1 MKTYLKNV
9 VLCLWILGAVLVAW
23 GLLELGQAVVRA
35 QLGISDA
42 GMDLAALAVVT
53 IGGAVKTYRDWRKK
67 RREAGIISVLLADTI
82 QKQREKLE
90 SIDAEEPSA
99 GRARRRAMC
108 SITLIALEEK
118 RDRMIKGKKEWRK
131 NGH

>member
-9 VLCLWILGAVLVAW
+9 AFCLLILGAFLVAW

-35 QLGISDA
+35 QLGISDTS
-42 GMDLAALAVVT
+42 MDMAALIAVT
-53 IGGAVKTYRDWRKK
+53 GGGAVKTFRDWRKK

-82 QKQREKLE
+82 QKQREKLA

-108 SITLIALEEK
+108 NITLIALEEK
-118 RDRMIKGKKEWRK
+118 RDRLIKGKRTGAQK
-131 NGH
+131 

>member
-9 VLCLWILGAVLVAW
+9 VLCLWILGVCLVAW

-35 QLGISDA
+35 QLGISETS
-42 GMDLAALAVVT
+42 MDMAALIAVT
-53 IGGAVKTYRDWRKK
+53 GGGAVKTFRDWRKK
-67 RREAGIISVLLADTI
+67 RREAEIISVLLADTI
-82 QKQREKLE
+82 QKQREKLA

-108 SITLIALEEK
+108 NITLIALEEK
-118 RDRMIKGKKEWRK
+118 RDRLIKGKRTGAQK
-131 NGH
+131 

>member
-1 MKTYLKNV
+1 MKNV

-35 QLGISDA
+35 QLGISDTS
-42 GMDLAALAVVT
+42 MDMAALIAVT
-53 IGGAVKTYRDWRKK
+53 GGGAVKTFRDWRKK

-82 QKQREKLE
+82 QKQREKLA

-108 SITLIALEEK
+108 NITLIALEEK
-118 RDRMIKGKKEWRK
+118 RDRLIKGKRTGAQK
-131 NGH
+131 

>member
-9 VLCLWILGAVLVAW
+9 VSCVAGLGLFLITW

-42 GMDLAALAVVT
+42 GMNLAALAIVT
-53 IGGAVKTYRDWRKK
+53 IGGAVKTFRDWRKK

-82 QKQREKLE
+82 QKQREKLA

-118 RDRMIKGKKEWRK
+118 RDRMIKGKRTGARK
-131 NGH
+131 

>member
-23 GLLELGQAVVRA
+23 GLLELGQEVVRA

-42 GMDLAALAVVT
+42 GMNLATLAVVT

-118 RDRMIKGKKEWRK
+118 RDRLIKGKRTGAKK
-131 NGH
+131 

>member
-9 VLCLWILGAVLVAW
+9 GFCLLCLGAFLVAW
-23 GLLELGQAVVRA
+23 GLLELDQAVVRA
-35 QLGISDA
+35 QLGISDT
-42 GMDLAALAVVT
+42 GLDMVALIAVT
-53 IGGAVKTYRDWRKK
+53 GGGAVKTFRDWRKK

-82 QKQREKLE
+82 KKQREKLA

-108 SITLIALEEK
+108 NITLIALEEK
-118 RDRMIKGKKEWRK
+118 RDRLIKGKKAGVQK
-131 NGH
+131 

>member
-9 VLCLWILGAVLVAW
+9 CFCLLCLWAFLV
-23 GLLELGQAVVRA
+23 GCGQLELGKAVVRA

-42 GMDLAALAVVT
+42 GMNLATLAVVT
-53 IGGAVKTYRDWRKK
+53 IGGAVKTFRDWRKK

-82 QKQREKLE
+82 QKQREKLA

-108 SITLIALEEK
+108 NITLIALEEK
-118 RDRMIKGKKEWRK
+118 RDRMIKGKKEWHK

>member
-9 VLCLWILGAVLVAW
+9 CFCLLCLGAFLV
-23 GLLELGQAVVRA
+23 GCGQLELGKAVVRA
-35 QLGISDA
+35 QLGISDT
-42 GMDLAALAVVT
+42 GMNLTALAVVT
-53 IGGAVKTYRDWRKK
+53 IGGAVKTFRDWRKK

-82 QKQREKLE
+82 QKQREKLA

-118 RDRMIKGKKEWRK
+118 RDRLIKGKRTGAKK
-131 NGH
+131 

>member
-1 MKTYLKNV
+1 MKTYLKNGAF
-9 VLCLWILGAVLVAW
+9 CLLILGAFLVAW

-35 QLGISDA
+35 QLGISDTS
-42 GMDLAALAVVT
+42 MDMAALIAVT
-53 IGGAVKTYRDWRKK
+53 GGGAVKTFRDWRKK

-82 QKQREKLE
+82 QKQREKLA

-108 SITLIALEEK
+108 NITLIALEEK
-118 RDRMIKGKKEWRK
+118 RDRLIKGKRTGAQK
-131 NGH
+131 

>member
-1 MKTYLKNV
+1 MKTYLKNM

-82 QKQREKLE
+82 QKQREKLA

-99 GRARRRAMC
+99 GRAQRRAMC

-118 RDRMIKGKKEWRK
+118 RDRLIKGKRTGAQK
-131 NGH
+131 

>member
-9 VLCLWILGAVLVAW
+9 CFCLLCLGAFLVGC

-53 IGGAVKTYRDWRKK
+53 IGGAVKTFREWRKK

-82 QKQREKLE
+82 QKQREKLA

-118 RDRMIKGKKEWRK
+118 RDRLIKGEKEWHK

>member
-9 VLCLWILGAVLVAW
+9 CFCLLCLGAFLVGC

-53 IGGAVKTYRDWRKK
+53 IGGAVKTFRDWRKK

-82 QKQREKLE
+82 QKQREKLA

-108 SITLIALEEK
+108 GITLIALEEK
-118 RDRMIKGKKEWRK
+118 RDRMIKGKKEWHK

>member
-9 VLCLWILGAVLVAW
+9 CFCLLCLGAFLVGC

-53 IGGAVKTYRDWRKK
+53 IGGAVKTFREWRKK
-67 RREAGIISVLLADTI
+67 RREAGIITVLLADTI
-82 QKQREKLE
+82 QKQRERLE

-118 RDRMIKGKKEWRK
+118 RDRLIKGKKEWRK

>member
-9 VLCLWILGAVLVAW
+9 VFCLLALGLFLVTW
-23 GLLELGQAVVRA
+23 GLLEWGQAVVRA
-35 QLGISDA
+35 QLRISET

-82 QKQREKLE
+82 QKQREKLA

-108 SITLIALEEK
+108 SITLSALEEK
-118 RDRMIKGKKEWRK
+118 RDRLIKGKRTGAQK
-131 NGH
+131 

>member
-9 VLCLWILGAVLVAW
+9 YFCLLCLGTFLV
-23 GLLELGQAVVRA
+23 GCSLLELGQAVVRA

-53 IGGAVKTYRDWRKK
+53 IGGAVKTYRDWHKK
-67 RREAGIISVLLADTI
+67 RREAGIITVLLADTI
-82 QKQREKLE
+82 QKQREKLA

-118 RDRMIKGKKEWRK
+118 RDRLIKGEKEWNK
-131 NGH
+131 SGH

>member
-9 VLCLWILGAVLVAW
+9 CFCLLCLGAFLVGC

-35 QLGISDA
+35 QLGISDNTLD
-42 GMDLAALAVVT
+42 MAALIAVAG
-53 IGGAVKTYRDWRKK
+53 GGAVKTFRDWRKK

-82 QKQREKLE
+82 QKQREKLA

-108 SITLIALEEK
+108 NITLIALEEK
-118 RDRMIKGKKEWRK
+118 RDRLIKGKRTGAQK
-131 NGH
+131 

>member
-9 VLCLWILGAVLVAW
+9 GFCLLVLGLFLVTW
-23 GLLELGQAVVRA
+23 GLLEWGQAVVRA
-35 QLGISDA
+35 QLGISKT
-42 GMDLAALAVVT
+42 GMDLAALAVVN

-82 QKQREKLE
+82 QKQREKLA

-108 SITLIALEEK
+108 SITLITLEEK
-118 RDRMIKGKKEWRK
+118 RDRMIKGKRTGAQK
-131 NGH
+131 

>member
-9 VLCLWILGAVLVAW
+9 VSCLVGLGLFLITW

-42 GMDLAALAVVT
+42 GMNLAALAIVT
-53 IGGAVKTYRDWRKK
+53 IGGAVKTFRDWRKK
-67 RREAGIISVLLADTI
+67 RREAGIISVLLIDTI
-82 QKQREKLE
+82 QKQREKLA

-118 RDRMIKGKKEWRK
+118 RDRMIEGKRAGAQK
-131 NGH
+131 

>member
-9 VLCLWILGAVLVAW
+9 AFCLLILGAFLVAW

-35 QLGISDA
+35 QLGISDTS
-42 GMDLAALAVVT
+42 MDMAALIAVT
-53 IGGAVKTYRDWRKK
+53 GGGAGKTFRDWRKK

-82 QKQREKLE
+82 QKQREKLA

-108 SITLIALEEK
+108 NITLIALEEK
-118 RDRMIKGKKEWRK
+118 RDRLIKGKRTGAQK
-131 NGH
+131 

>member
-9 VLCLWILGAVLVAW
+9 CFCLVCLGVLLMEW
-23 GLLELGQAVVRA
+23 GLLELGQAAAQA
-35 QLGISDA
+35 QLGISDT

-53 IGGAVKTYRDWRKK
+53 IGGAVKTFRDWRKK

-82 QKQREKLE
+82 QKQREKLD

-118 RDRMIKGKKEWRK
+118 RDRLIKGKRTGARK
-131 NGH
+131 